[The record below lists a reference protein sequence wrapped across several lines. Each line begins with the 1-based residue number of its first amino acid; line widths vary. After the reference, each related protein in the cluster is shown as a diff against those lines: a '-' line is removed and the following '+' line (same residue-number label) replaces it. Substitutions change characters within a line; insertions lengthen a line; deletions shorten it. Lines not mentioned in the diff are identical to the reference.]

1 MMVVVGNLEISLP
14 IVYFIVPRSHGG
26 RAVIP
31 GLTFVLIAMLIGP
44 IFIRPIERNIE
55 LFFLSL
61 GVFTTLLTG
70 QFGLPMLRAAATE
83 PVALTAAVLVFG
95 LVGKLARSFFDD
107 TIKAMR
113 SALPARFLYLI
124 LIGALGL
131 LSTVITAVVAALLL
145 VEAMIMLKVDRE
157 SEVAVVVLSCFAIG
171 LGSGLTP
178 TGGPLAAI
186 AISAIGADFWYLV
199 RLLWP
204 FVLGGILIVSILG
217 MFVAPASAKPL
228 HISRTEEHWSD
239 IVLRALRVYLFVAGL
254 VGLSWGL
261 RPLVAAYIDRVPQTL
276 LFWINSISAIV
287 DNAALTAAEMSPSLG
302 LAQQRAALMGLLI
315 SGGMLIPGNI
325 PNIVAANRL
334 GISSR
339 EWARVGLVTGLP
351 LMALCFVLLFF
362 TR

>member
-1 MMVVVGNLEISLP
+1 
-14 IVYFIVPRSHGG
+14 
-26 RAVIP
+26 
-31 GLTFVLIAMLIGP
+31 MLVGP

-61 GVFTTLLTG
+61 GALTTLLTG
-70 QFGLPMLRAAATE
+70 EFGWPMLRAAAAE
-83 PVALTAAVLVFG
+83 PIALTAAVLVFG
-95 LVGKLARSFFDD
+95 MAGKLARPVFDD
-107 TIKAMR
+107 TIKTLH
-113 SALPARFLYLI
+113 SVLPARFLYLI
-124 LIGALGL
+124 LIGTLGL
-131 LSTVITAVVAALLL
+131 LSTIITAVVAALLL
-145 VEAMIMLKVDRE
+145 VEAIIMLRVDRE
-157 SEVAVVVLSCFAIG
+157 SEVVVVVLSCFAIG

-204 FVLGGILIVSILG
+204 FVLCGILIVSILG
-217 MFVAPASAKPL
+217 MFLTPVATESVQLA
-228 HISRTEEHWSD
+228 RTDEQWSD
-239 IVLRALRVYLFVAGL
+239 IVLRALRVYIFVAGL

-261 RPLVAAYIDRVPQTL
+261 RPLVAAYIDRAPQAL
-276 LFWINSISAIV
+276 LFWLNSISAVV

-302 LAQQRAALMGLLI
+302 HAQQRAALMGLLI

-339 EWARVGLVTGLP
+339 EWARVGLVIGLP
-351 LMALCFVLLFF
+351 LMVLCFVVLLL